1 MENRWYLCIDMKC
14 FFASV
19 ECAERGLNPFETS
32 LVVADVNRG
41 NNAICLAITPKLKA
55 LGIKNRCRINDIP
68 KSIRYIDAKPR
79 MKKYIQYASDIYDV
93 YLDYISY
100 EDIHVY
106 SIDEAFLDITPY
118 LKTYDTTPFDF
129 AKFLINE
136 IENRVHIP
144 ATAGIGTN
152 LFLAKVALD
161 ITAKKSKNHIGLLTE
176 ELYKQ
181 MLWKHRPLND
191 FWGISTGTINRLKR
205 LSIYDME
212 GITKTPEHL
221 LYKAFGVNAE
231 LLIDH
236 AWGRENCTI
245 WDIRHYK
252 KKSNSISTS
261 QILFS
266 DYDFHEA
273 LTVIQEM
280 AMQVTQELINRKK
293 IANSVAISIGYTKEF
308 YAYTGGSTKFRFA
321 TASFTIIRQY
331 VIELFY
337 KHAVL
342 GIPIRRLGISLSGVV
357 DECAEGYDFFTSY
370 EKLQKE
376 KDLEKVVFNIKSKYG
391 KNAIL
396 RGFDLREE
404 ATQRE
409 RNKMIGGHNGE

>member
-1 MENRWYLCIDMKC
+1 MVDKWYLCIDMKC

-32 LVVADVNRG
+32 LVVADVKRG

-68 KSIRYIDAKPR
+68 KSIEYIDARPR
-79 MKKYIQYASDIYDV
+79 MKKYIEYAANIYDV
-93 YLDYISY
+93 YLDYVSY

-118 LKTYDTTPFDF
+118 LKTYNTTPVEF
-129 AKFLINE
+129 AKFLISE
-136 IENRVHIP
+136 IEKRARIP
-144 ATAGIGTN
+144 ATAGVGTN
-152 LFLAKVALD
+152 LYLAKVALD
-161 ITAKKSKNHIGLLTE
+161 ITAKKSKNHVGFLTE

-181 MLWKHRPLND
+181 LLWKHRPLSD
-191 FWGISTGTINRLKR
+191 FWGISVGTINRLKR

-221 LYKAFGVNAE
+221 LYKAFGIDAE

-245 WDIRHYK
+245 WDIKHYK

-261 QILFS
+261 QILFT
-266 DYDFHEA
+266 DYSFEEA

-280 AMQVTQELINRKK
+280 TLQCTEELIKRKK
-293 IANSVAISIGYTKEF
+293 IANSVSISIGYTKEF
-308 YAYTGGSTKFRFA
+308 YSYSGGSKRLKFA
-321 TASFTIIRQY
+321 TSSFNIIREY
-331 VIELFY
+331 VVELFH
-337 KHAVL
+337 KHTVL
-342 GIPIRRLGISLSGVV
+342 GIPIRRLGISLGGVV

-370 EKLQKE
+370 EELKKE
-376 KDLEKVVFNIKSKYG
+376 KELEKVVIGIKSKYG

-396 RGFDLREE
+396 RGFDFCEE
-404 ATQRE
+404 STQRE